1 MRFRSAITDDID
13 RIYEIEKRV
22 FNDSWSYN
30 SISEE
35 FNGEKYSKI
44 YVVENKITIIGYIF
58 IRKIFNESHIVN
70 FAIDIPFQHQGYGKF
85 LLQKALENF
94 NSNTNVFLEVKEAN
108 LPAIKLYSDL
118 GFVEIDRKDCYY
130 SDGSNAIFMLKKQNK
145 YGLV

>member
-35 FNGEKYSKI
+35 LNGEKYSKI

-58 IRKIFNESHIVN
+58 IRKTS
-70 FAIDIPFQHQGYGKF
+70 K
-85 LLQKALENF
+85 
-94 NSNTNVFLEVKEAN
+94 
-108 LPAIKLYSDL
+108 
-118 GFVEIDRKDCYY
+118 
-130 SDGSNAIFMLKKQNK
+130 
-145 YGLV
+145 